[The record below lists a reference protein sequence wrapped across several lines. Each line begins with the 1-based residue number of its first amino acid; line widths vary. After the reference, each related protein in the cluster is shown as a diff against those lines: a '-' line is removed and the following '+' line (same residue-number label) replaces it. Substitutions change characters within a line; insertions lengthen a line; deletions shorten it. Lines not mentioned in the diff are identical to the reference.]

1 MDVEIASADG
11 TRTISALQG
20 PLIVIGRGSDATV
33 VLKHDDVS
41 RKHASVEIT
50 AGGLLVRDL
59 STNGTFV
66 EGKRVAG
73 AQPLPF
79 GKPVKI
85 GPFILRFKMPGSSGP
100 VATRTAAGE
109 VKKPPPPPQPP
120 VAVAAAAS
128 ASIAVEPTVVA
139 ENAVEERVPLPPPPA
154 RKKVLG
160 VQENAVT
167 TVPDLSD
174 AERDRLKRWLRGLLL

>member
-1 MDVEIASADG
+1 MDVEIASAEG
-11 TRTISALQG
+11 TRTISALPG

-50 AGGLLVRDL
+50 AEGLVVRDL

-66 EGKRVAG
+66 EGKRIAG

-85 GPFILRFKMPGSSGP
+85 GPFLLRFRLPGSASGP

-109 VKKPPPPPQPP
+109 VKRPPPPPQRP
-120 VAVAAAAS
+120 AAAHRLSS
-128 ASIAVEPTVVA
+128 AGRPGTM
-139 ENAVEERVPLPPPPA
+139 
-154 RKKVLG
+154 
-160 VQENAVT
+160 
-167 TVPDLSD
+167 
-174 AERDRLKRWLRGLLL
+174 

>member
-1 MDVEIASADG
+1 MPAVDVEIASAEG

-20 PLIVIGRGSDATV
+20 PLIVIGRGSEATV

-50 AGGLLVRDL
+50 AQGLVVRDL
-59 STNGTFV
+59 STNGTFI
-66 EGKRVAG
+66 EGKRVDG

-85 GPFILRFKMPGSSGP
+85 GPFVLRFRLPAGSGP

-109 VKKPPPPPQPP
+109 VKRPPPPPRPP
-120 VAVAAAAS
+120 VAAVAAVQRAAPV
-128 ASIAVEPTVVA
+128 AVEPSVVA
-139 ENAVEERVPLPPPPA
+139 ENAVEA
-154 RKKVLG
+154 
-160 VQENAVT
+160 N
-167 TVPDLSD
+167 
-174 AERDRLKRWLRGLLL
+174 

>member
-1 MDVEIASADG
+1 MPAVDVEIASSEG
-11 TRTISALQG
+11 TRTIAALQG

-85 GPFILRFKMPGSSGP
+85 GPFVLRFRMPGAPASGP
-100 VATRTAAGE
+100 IATRTASGE
-109 VKKPPPPPQPP
+109 
-120 VAVAAAAS
+120 
-128 ASIAVEPTVVA
+128 
-139 ENAVEERVPLPPPPA
+139 
-154 RKKVLG
+154 
-160 VQENAVT
+160 
-167 TVPDLSD
+167 
-174 AERDRLKRWLRGLLL
+174 

>member
-1 MDVEIASADG
+1 MPAVDVEIASSDG
-11 TRTISALQG
+11 TRTLSALQG

-41 RKHASVEIT
+41 RRHASVEIT

-85 GPFILRFKMPGSSGP
+85 GPFLLRFRLPGEAAIGSGP
-100 VATRTAAGE
+100 VATRTASGE
-109 VKKPPPPPQPP
+109 MKK
-120 VAVAAAAS
+120 
-128 ASIAVEPTVVA
+128 
-139 ENAVEERVPLPPPPA
+139 
-154 RKKVLG
+154 
-160 VQENAVT
+160 
-167 TVPDLSD
+167 
-174 AERDRLKRWLRGLLL
+174 